1 MMNSDQSFSF
11 LIRIWKDDENRS
23 AGQIENILT
32 KERLYFEG
40 LENLQVTLESLL
52 EEKRDREA

>member
-1 MMNSDQSFSF
+1 MNSDQSFSF